1 MEGMRVVGSLS
12 FPRLVLALPLGA
24 LLAALALSV
33 ASGGPTGEE
42 LIVNGDFGQE
52 LKPDTWVIVG
62 GTLDRVDID
71 GNHVGAV
78 SLELPFAHL
87 QQPVTVVAGATYRLS
102 GVLVARDDGI
112 TAVTAQLIVR
122 DGNGFE
128 IGRDGATLTAGGG
141 TASEDITVV
150 CAAVGALVDI
160 YITGSPGTTAYID
173 DISLRQI
180 EPPACPTPT
189 PTATETRT
197 TTPSP
202 TKTPTA
208 TRTATRTA
216 TPPATALP
224 SSTRTARPS
233 ATPTLTPANGLLVNG
248 GFEAADG
255 ASPAAWRSYGG
266 ALMQV
271 DEPVH
276 GGLFAACLYSA
287 TASTKWLYQP
297 AGIQGSAWYE
307 LSAYVYDADAE
318 VDAAWLRISW
328 YASDD
333 ASGSALSTADSTEVL
348 DTPDSAYRFL
358 TTSAAQAP
366 AGAHSANARVMLR
379 PRSSAPASIC
389 ADDVSFDAAAPPAA
403 TPTTTLTSAPTDT
416 PVPDA
421 PTATPTV
428 PLEPT
433 EPPLAPTATATDAP
447 GDTTAPTATPVPSAI
462 INGGFEDGIDGWHTY
477 GGSLS
482 PVTSPVNSGLFAGG
496 FSSGGGGT
504 TWLYETLVVT
514 PGAWYELTGS
524 VYQNDANV
532 EAAFLRIS
540 WYASSDG
547 SGTTLDSADSTELL
561 DQPLAAYR
569 MLTTGTVQAPA
580 GTRSARARILL
591 RPRAAAAA
599 IIYIDDVA
607 FAPSSPP
614 IDSGTPAPGNRAATP
629 RSNGP
634 ARGGTGSTGGLTSQ
648 TLGVS
653 RAPGVL
659 ANAPQPSPV
668 VQRSKVLSAA
678 ELRPASTRDVPS
690 WAWILAGGVIAAIA
704 AAAGTWWWESNASA
718 H

>member
-1 MEGMRVVGSLS
+1 MEGMRVVRSLRFS
-12 FPRLVLALPLGA
+12 RLLLALPFGA
-24 LLAALALSV
+24 LLAVLALTV
-33 ASGGPTGEE
+33 ASGGPGGEE
-42 LIVNGDFGQE
+42 LVVNGGFENGMEPWQAR
-52 LKPDTWVIVG
+52 G
-62 GTLDRVDID
+62 GTFSTMSIPADSDQ
-71 GNHVGAV
+71 VGAFLLQ
-78 SLELPFAHL
+78 SSPAWL
-87 QQPVTVVAGATYRLS
+87 QQQVTVVAGATYRLT
-102 GVLVARDDGI
+102 GVLVSHDAGI
-112 TAVTAQLIVR
+112 TMVVPKLIAYAS
-122 DGNGFE
+122 NGFQYE
-128 IGRDGATLTAGGG
+128 YNGLGLTADGAWSANLP
-141 TASEDITVV
+141 IT
-150 CAAVGALVDI
+150 CAAATAFVVL
-160 YITGSPGTTAYID
+160 YITGSPGATAYID

-180 EPPACPTPT
+180 APPACPTPT
-189 PTATETRT
+189 PTATETPT
-197 TTPSP
+197 ITPSP

-233 ATPTLTPANGLLVNG
+233 ATPTLTPANGLLANG

-255 ASPAAWRSYGG
+255 AAPAAWRSYGG

-276 GGLFAACLYSA
+276 DGLFAACLYSA
-287 TASTKWLYQP
+287 TTSTKWLYQST
-297 AGIQGSAWYE
+297 GILGSAWYE
-307 LSAYVYDADAE
+307 LSAYVFDADAE

-348 DTPDSAYRFL
+348 DTPGTAYRFL
-358 TTSAAQAP
+358 TTAVAQAP
-366 AGAHSANARVMLR
+366 PGAHSANAHVMLR

-389 ADDVSFDAAAPPAA
+389 ADDVSFDAAAPPTA
-403 TPTTTLTSAPTDT
+403 TPASTATGT

-421 PTATPTV
+421 PTATPTA
-428 PLEPT
+428 PLDEPT
-433 EPPLAPTATATDAP
+433 LPPAPTATPTHAP
-447 GDTTAPTATPVPSAI
+447 GDTTAPTVTPVPSAI

-477 GGSLS
+477 GGALS
-482 PVTSPVNSGLFAGG
+482 PVTSPVNSGLFAGD
-496 FSSGGGGT
+496 FSSGSGGT

-524 VYQNDANV
+524 VYQDDTNV

-540 WYASSDG
+540 WYASNDG
-547 SGTTLDSADSTELL
+547 SGTAVDSADSTELL

-569 MLTTGTVQAPA
+569 MLTTGPVQAPA

-591 RPRAAAAA
+591 RPRAASAA

-607 FAPSSPP
+607 FEQSAPP
-614 IDSGTPAPGNRAATP
+614 IDSATPAAGNRTATP
-629 RSNGP
+629 RSNAP
-634 ARGGTGSTGGLTSQ
+634 ARSGTGSTGGMTSQ

-653 RAPGVL
+653 RAPAVL
-659 ANAPQPSPV
+659 AKAPQPSPV
-668 VQRSKVLSAA
+668 IQRSELLSAA

-690 WAWILAGGVIAAIA
+690 WAWILAAGVLAAIA
-704 AAAGTWWWESNASA
+704 AAAGTWWWESNAGA